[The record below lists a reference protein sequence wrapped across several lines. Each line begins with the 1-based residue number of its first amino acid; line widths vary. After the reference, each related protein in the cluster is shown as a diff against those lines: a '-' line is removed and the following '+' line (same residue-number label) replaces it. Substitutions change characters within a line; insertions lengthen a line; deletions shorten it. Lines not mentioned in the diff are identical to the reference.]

1 MSAADRLASFNAQL
15 RINRYK
21 RAYRVR
27 VAANR
32 PMSRVWTLT
41 FGQSMCVQIRLS
53 PLPLIFPSAASQ
65 LRRRTKPCRRRALDR
80 TTVTVV
86 PVSSIPADVPDS
98 VADLLQRIAA
108 KNTTAWKGILRRYGA
123 GPCPLLCA
131 RFGCRRP
138 THWMRC
144 R

>member
-53 PLPLIFPSAASQ
+53 HF
-65 LRRRTKPCRRRALDR
+65 R
-80 TTVTVV
+80 
-86 PVSSIPADVPDS
+86 
-98 VADLLQRIAA
+98 
-108 KNTTAWKGILRRYGA
+108 
-123 GPCPLLCA
+123 
-131 RFGCRRP
+131 
-138 THWMRC
+138 
-144 R
+144 